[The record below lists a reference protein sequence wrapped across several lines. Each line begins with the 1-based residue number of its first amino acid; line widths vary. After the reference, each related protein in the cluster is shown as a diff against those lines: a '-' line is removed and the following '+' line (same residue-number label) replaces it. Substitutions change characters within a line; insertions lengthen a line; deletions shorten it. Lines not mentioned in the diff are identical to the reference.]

1 MKKRKGLIIAL
12 VAAILVLGAA
22 CGGMLWFLDAN
33 LFVGGMILPRNA
45 QFLNL
50 RDKNVS
56 VETYDK
62 IREEMPECE
71 IYWMVPFQ
79 DVTYTED
86 TTSLRVK
93 TLSDA
98 DVERLDYLTRLK
110 SVNADGCTDYEQI
123 LALQQ
128 RRPEVE
134 VSYTVTV
141 DATAYPKDTTEITVT
156 HVTDGEMALLRYL
169 PELRSIN
176 ADSCTDYPALLR
188 LQQNHPEYEVS
199 YLIPIGGREYD
210 ETTTELSFKDPDI
223 NELVQKLQYLTNLET
238 VMIQEP
244 TCEPAAIIALDEAY
258 PGIDITW
265 EKKAFGKTVTS
276 KDTEIDLSGMSVE
289 FADIKT
295 SLAYFPNLEKVI
307 MVDCGYD
314 NETMAAFREEMRSEY
329 KVVWAVTVTGIKVRT
344 DETVFHSSAHG
355 KAMIDEQTT
364 DLYYCEDM
372 IVVDVGHSMIKYIP
386 WVEGMPNLKYLI
398 LADNWLKDITPIS
411 SCKNLIYLELFINE
425 HLDDVSPLLGCTSL
439 QDLSVS
445 DTYID
450 PEPLAE
456 MTWLENLWINNVPLT
471 EDQRTLLETSLP
483 DTHIEFDAWF
493 TTGNGWCQ
501 LQNYFDMRDIMGL
514 PYNAW

>member
-1 MKKRKGLIIAL
+1 MKKKKGLIIAL
-12 VAAILVLGAA
+12 VVVILLLGGI

-45 QFLNL
+45 EFLNL
-50 RDKNVS
+50 RGKAVS
-56 VETYDK
+56 VEDYDT
-62 IREEMPECE
+62 ICAELPNCE
-71 IYWMVPFQ
+71 IYWDVPFQ
-79 DVTYTED
+79 NGTYPEN
-86 TTSLRVK
+86 TTSISVK
-93 TLSDA
+93 TLSQA
-98 DVERLDYLTRLK
+98 DVERLDYLPQLK

-128 RRPEVE
+128 RRPEVA

-141 DATAYPKDTTEITVT
+141 DGTAYHKDAAEITVT
-156 HVTDGEMALLRYL
+156 HVTDSEMTLLQYL
-169 PELRSIN
+169 PELTAVN
-176 ADSCTDYPALLR
+176 AENCTDYPALLR
-188 LQQNHPEYEVS
+188 LHQNHPEYEVH
-199 YLIPIGGREYD
+199 YIIPIAGEEYD

-223 NELVQKLQYLTNLET
+223 NELVHMLQYLTNLET
-238 VMIQEP
+238 VSISEP

-258 PGIDITW
+258 PEIDITW

-276 KDTEIDLSGMSVE
+276 KDTEIDLSGMNVE
-289 FADIKT
+289 FEDIKT
-295 SLAYFPNLEKVI
+295 KLAYFPALEKVI

-314 NETMAAFREEMRSEY
+314 NETMAAFREEMRPEY

-355 KAMIDEQTT
+355 KAMIDEQTY

-411 SCKNLIYLELFINE
+411 SCKNLIYLELFINQ
-425 HLDDVSPLLGCTSL
+425 HLKDVSPLLGCTSL

-445 DTYID
+445 DSYID
-450 PEPLAE
+450 PEPLAQ
-456 MTWLENLWINNVPLT
+456 MTWLDNLWINNVPLT
-471 EDQRTLLETSLP
+471 SEQRSLLSESLP

-493 TTGNGWCQ
+493 TTGNGWRQ